1 MIGKHVTI
9 CTGNHCV
16 CFGARE
22 IKDAVDA
29 YAATHADVIVA
40 ENRCL
45 GYCSSAPNVD
55 VNGRMMHLTN
65 AASVL
70 AMVGNVPAIEMEPV
84 VGCGCGGIEHNHTG
98 SAASAED
105 ILADNNFLGDL

>member
-1 MIGKHVTI
+1 MTI
-9 CTGNHCV
+9 CTGNHCA

-22 IKDAVDA
+22 IKEAVDK
-29 YAATHADVIVA
+29 YAELHEDVIVN

-65 AASVL
+65 AAAVI
-70 AMVGNVPAIEMEPV
+70 AMTEKVPVIEMEPV
-84 VGCGCGGIEHNHTG
+84 VGCGCGGVEHEHMNRPAP
-98 SAASAED
+98 SADD
-105 ILADNNFLGDL
+105 ILTDNNFLGDL